1 MTETIRSVDGLQ
13 SEFGPAV
20 RAYLNSRWRD
30 RHQAEDMFQETFL
43 RAWRSGATEPDGP
56 YTHAQIRSWLFTI
69 ARSVLVDHH
78 RAENRRPALPRGHEE
93 LVALSDS
100 TSLPVTET
108 DRLADVWLVRAALD
122 RLTPSH
128 REVVVDLY
136 YHGHTVAETAER
148 IGIPE
153 GTVKSRAHYGVRAL
167 RAALQT
173 QGLMP

>member
-1 MTETIRSVDGLQ
+1 MTEAIRSLDGLQ
-13 SEFGPAV
+13 LEFGPAV

-43 RAWRSGATEPDGP
+43 RAWRSGVPAPDSP

-78 RAENRRPALPRGHEE
+78 RAESRRPALTRGHEE
-93 LVALSDS
+93 LVALSDA
-100 TSLPVTET
+100 TSPPATET

-122 RLTPSH
+122 RLAPSH
-128 REVVVDLY
+128 REVVVELY
-136 YHGHTVAETAER
+136 YHGRTVAETAER

-153 GTVKSRAHYGVRAL
+153 GTVKSRAYYGARAL
-167 RAALQT
+167 RAALQD
-173 QGLMP
+173 QGLVP